1 MNVAE
6 IWRYP
11 VKSLQGERLESAEI
25 TTEGIEG
32 DRGYAI
38 FDLETGFGLTGRR
51 EAQLLFGSAR
61 LTDGCVEITLPD
73 GTIAADDAAL
83 SEWLGRPVALRNNT
97 EVAERRYQS
106 PEDFEHED
114 NSQWEAFDG
123 ARGSFR
129 DSQAAVVSLVSTG
142 TLGDWDR
149 RRFRANILLDGSGED
164 DLIGSTVAL
173 GDAELG
179 ILKGLGRCV
188 MVTRAQPG
196 IERDLDVLRTVHRER
211 DHTLAV
217 GAAVL
222 RTGRIRVGDDLRSA
236 VEHRGD

>member
-1 MNVAE
+1 MKVAE

-11 VKSLQGERLESAEI
+11 VKSMQGERVAAAQVTS
-25 TTEGIEG
+25 EGIEG

-61 LTDGCVEITLPD
+61 LTADGVEITLPD
-73 GTIAADDAAL
+73 GTIAEDDAAL
-83 SEWLGRPVALRNNT
+83 SNWLGRPVALRSNA

-114 NSQWEAFDG
+114 TSQWEAFDG

-129 DSQAAVVSLVSTG
+129 DSQGSAVSLVSTG
-142 TLGDWDR
+142 TLGSWDR
-149 RRFRANILLDGSGED
+149 RRFRANILLDGAGENE
-164 DLIGSTVAL
+164 LIGTTVSVGEARL
-173 GDAELG
+173 S

-196 IERDLDVLRTVHRER
+196 LERDLDVLRTVHRDF
-211 DHTLAV
+211 DHKLAV
-217 GAAVL
+217 GAAIERSGHVE
-222 RTGRIRVGDDLRSA
+222 VGDELLA
-236 VEHRGD
+236 LG